1 MAQTYNTVAEAINWL
16 AVSPGEGKLNG
27 RDIVVG
33 STASTAL
40 GTSSSSWQVATI
52 KWGKRLTNPLFFA
65 FMQTANDER
74 AAVVRRHTLSSTT
87 ATIFKQTEG
96 SQSVAVQKEG
106 AGWLVIDNPE
116 PSGLNMTEREESG
129 LRLAIHN
136 GILFFETQSP
146 GNQQVEILDAWGRV
160 VLQTSAGLGN
170 RLDVSTLPRGCY
182 LLRVGNTFS
191 KFIR

>member
-1 MAQTYNTVAEAINWL
+1 
-16 AVSPGEGKLNG
+16 
-27 RDIVVG
+27 
-33 STASTAL
+33 
-40 GTSSSSWQVATI
+40 
-52 KWGKRLTNPLFFA
+52 LTNPLFFA